1 MSRALLLFHLTSS
14 NTESFTVAWAALVGP
29 TKSMKPLTVAVLA
42 VLVIALLVLHDVDAA
57 RRRSGGGRSRGGSR
71 GSRGSR
77 ASRSS
82 RRRSSVRRIRS
93 SSTPKITKTTPIKPI
108 TFRTPVITSQAK
120 RGSRTKLFT
129 KATAG
134 YLVTKYA
141 LSKAPVYYEE
151 FPLRER
157 YVSIPEK
164 RAVRLS
170 SERVSLL
177 DSNGHLC
184 VENSSKPQTLK
195 DGIENLF
202 ELNTTVIYKT
212 NPENVIT
219 LYGVDNTVSLEDV
232 KDKNFTVTTR
242 ARYNV
247 TVVELSAAFF
257 LAEIFKKVSFD
268 PYNFQFRI
276 TRLSTRKSE
285 QMKNFR
291 A

>member
-1 MSRALLLFHLTSS
+1 
-14 NTESFTVAWAALVGP
+14 
-29 TKSMKPLTVAVLA
+29 MKPLTVAVLA

-71 GSRGSR
+71 VSRASR

-93 SSTPKITKTTPIKPI
+93 YSTPKITKTTPIKPI
-108 TFRTPVITSQAK
+108 TFRTPVIKPQAK
-120 RGSRTKLFT
+120 RGSRAQLFT
-129 KATAG
+129 KAAAG
-134 YLVTKYA
+134 YLVTKKA

-184 VENSSKPQTLK
+184 LGNSSIPRTLK
-195 DGIENLF
+195 DGIEKNL
-202 ELNTTVIYKT
+202 
-212 NPENVIT
+212 
-219 LYGVDNTVSLEDV
+219 
-232 KDKNFTVTTR
+232 
-242 ARYNV
+242 
-247 TVVELSAAFF
+247 
-257 LAEIFKKVSFD
+257 
-268 PYNFQFRI
+268 
-276 TRLSTRKSE
+276 
-285 QMKNFR
+285 
-291 A
+291 

>member
-1 MSRALLLFHLTSS
+1 
-14 NTESFTVAWAALVGP
+14 
-29 TKSMKPLTVAVLA
+29 MKPLTVAVLA

-71 GSRGSR
+71 VSRASR

-93 SSTPKITKTTPIKPI
+93 YSTPKITNTTPIKPI
-108 TFRTPVITSQAK
+108 TFRTPVIKSQAK
-120 RGSRTKLFT
+120 RGSRAKLFT
-129 KATAG
+129 KAAAG
-134 YLVTKYA
+134 YLVTKYS

-184 VENSSKPQTLK
+184 LGNSSILRTLK
-195 DGIENLF
+195 DRIEKNLF

-212 NPENVIT
+212 NPENVIR

-247 TVVELSAAFF
+247 TVVENANCTQQENQVNGTMIQLYEFNPNKASKVG
-257 LAEIFKKVSFD
+257 INFKLIVTLIMLIGMLIEHHS
-268 PYNFQFRI
+268 
-276 TRLSTRKSE
+276 L
-285 QMKNFR
+285 
-291 A
+291 

>member
-1 MSRALLLFHLTSS
+1 
-14 NTESFTVAWAALVGP
+14 
-29 TKSMKPLTVAVLA
+29 MKPLTVAVLA

-71 GSRGSR
+71 GSRASR
-77 ASRSS
+77 ASRANRSS
-82 RRRSSVRRIRS
+82 RRRRSVRRIRS
-93 SSTPKITKTTPIKPI
+93 YSTPKITKTTPIKPI
-108 TFRTPVITSQAK
+108 TFRTPVIKSQAK

-129 KATAG
+129 KAAAG

-184 VENSSKPQTLK
+184 LGNSSILRTLK
-195 DGIENLF
+195 DRIEKNLF

-212 NPENVIT
+212 NPENVIR

-247 TVVELSAAFF
+247 TVVENANCTQQENQVKGTMIQLYEFNPNKASKVG
-257 LAEIFKKVSFD
+257 INFKLIVTLIMLIGMLIEHHS
-268 PYNFQFRI
+268 
-276 TRLSTRKSE
+276 L
-285 QMKNFR
+285 
-291 A
+291 

>member
-1 MSRALLLFHLTSS
+1 MIFLARFK
-14 NTESFTVAWAALVGP
+14 
-29 TKSMKPLTVAVLA
+29 KSY
-42 VLVIALLVLHDVDAA
+42 
-57 RRRSGGGRSRGGSR
+57 
-71 GSRGSR
+71 
-77 ASRSS
+77 ASRYSNCGGLKKNWTEKKKI
-82 RRRSSVRRIRS
+82 RIPDEICS
-93 SSTPKITKTTPIKPI
+93 PKITKTTPIKPI
-108 TFRTPVITSQAK
+108 TFRTPVIKSQAK

-129 KATAG
+129 KPAAG

-177 DSNGHLC
+177 DSNGHLRL
-184 VENSSKPQTLK
+184 ENSSKPQTLK
-195 DGIENLF
+195 DGIEKNLF

-212 NPENVIT
+212 NPDNVIR

-247 TVVELSAAFF
+247 TVVENANCTQQENQVNGTMIQLYEFNPNKASKAG
-257 LAEIFKKVSFD
+257 INFKLIVTLIMLNEYHS
-268 PYNFQFRI
+268 
-276 TRLSTRKSE
+276 L
-285 QMKNFR
+285 
-291 A
+291 